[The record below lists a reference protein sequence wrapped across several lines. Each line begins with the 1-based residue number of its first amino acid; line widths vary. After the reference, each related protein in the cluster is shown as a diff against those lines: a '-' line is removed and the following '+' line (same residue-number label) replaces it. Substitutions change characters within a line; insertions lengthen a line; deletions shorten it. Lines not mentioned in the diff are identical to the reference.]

1 MDKSDG
7 HDCSSSRLS
16 TEHLGA
22 AEALEPAGN
31 TLLSIAC
38 SGAQV
43 LRSLPAVCAAHSIK
57 RGGGGI
63 LTPSKDLAHKMD
75 EQVAD
80 MGDTHGRCL
89 PDLPDNEE
97 VTTLLAA

>member
-57 RGGGGI
+57 RGGGGDPNS
-63 LTPSKDLAHKMD
+63 LKRSGA
-75 EQVAD
+75 QN
-80 MGDTHGRCL
+80 G
-89 PDLPDNEE
+89 
-97 VTTLLAA
+97 